1 MVLCIRQ
8 CVVWYSSSCGT
19 WPTTVADGA
28 TKFALTFGLAFLY
41 ATFAVEGSTERK
53 HSNRVSNPQ
62 LEYNT
67 TAHLI
72 LIQRPHVS
80 PQPHYSKHIHRSNSR
95 AITPQQQHPFNPQPH
110 ATQYTHTN
118 THIYPHPNLTLPFP
132 FKHSKHSQCSV

>member
-1 MVLCIRQ
+1 MRISDWSSDVCSSDLCVMVLCIRQ

-72 LIQRPHVS
+72 LVRSEERSVGKECVRTCSIRLS
-80 PQPHYSKHIHRSNSR
+80 PKHY
-95 AITPQQQHPFNPQPH
+95 
-110 ATQYTHTN
+110 
-118 THIYPHPNLTLPFP
+118 
-132 FKHSKHSQCSV
+132 